1 MLEKAGENL
10 VLLRNT
16 SSSKYNDKH
25 YFKLREGGWTVNPVG
40 NTGFVVDW
48 SELESCTVQY
58 STTKRKDL
66 LQAISKPGPGYFY
79 IFCYKDISTKRGKD
93 IFLIMRS
100 G

>member
-1 MLEKAGENL
+1 MKIWCCSEIQA
-10 VLLRNT
+10 VASTTT
-16 SSSKYNDKH
+16 SITLS
-25 YFKLREGGWTVNPVG
+25 FGEGGWTVNPVG
-40 NTGFVVDW
+40 NTGFVVVDW